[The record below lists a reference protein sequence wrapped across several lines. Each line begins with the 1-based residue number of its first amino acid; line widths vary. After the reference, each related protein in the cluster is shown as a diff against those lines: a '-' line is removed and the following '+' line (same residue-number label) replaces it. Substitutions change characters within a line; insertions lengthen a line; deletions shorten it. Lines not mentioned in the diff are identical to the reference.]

1 MEHMLAL
8 LRAGGYDGGRL
19 MLAFSSLVNYVIG
32 SVIMDN
38 RALSAPETEGK
49 SLEELRA
56 MYVAILGSLPGDVY
70 PNLVR
75 LIPEAGPAALAEDAD
90 FEYGL
95 QRMLD
100 GMEADLARAGGTA
113 DFAPTDT
120 SAVTAG
126 EVPGSI

>member
-1 MEHMLAL
+1 MEHWLAL
-8 LRAGGYDGGRL
+8 LRAGGFDGDKL
-19 MLAFSSLVNYVIG
+19 MLAFGSLTNYVIG

-38 RALSAPETEGK
+38 RALSGPETEGK

-56 MYVAILGSLPGDVY
+56 MYVVILASLPADVY

-75 LIPEAGPAALAEDAD
+75 LIPEAGSAAIAEDAD

-100 GMEADLARAGGTA
+100 GMEADLIRSGRA
-113 DFAPTDT
+113 
-120 SAVTAG
+120 
-126 EVPGSI
+126 